1 MHLTIIHN
9 TGLFAVEVDESMSLR
24 DLSALIELDCG
35 VAVKNQRL
43 VRNAQEVAGPD
54 RSLGELGFGAKE
66 TLYVYDRSR
75 PGDDLVAA
83 KLVEQV
89 ESHRQQVLGNPRLM
103 RELEQTHPEIAE
115 AARNDPH
122 AFRRH
127 LTELQRQQ
135 IGAAKRQRAELERL
149 QANPFDVEAQQR
161 IEEMIRQEN
170 IMRNM
175 EAALEH
181 NPESFASVSM
191 LYISVVVNQTPVKA
205 LVDSGAQASVMSR
218 QCAEQC
224 GIMRLVDSR
233 FAGEARGVGR
243 AKILG
248 RVHNAQLRLGSQ
260 VLMCSFSVMEGA
272 HIGLLFGLDML
283 KRHQMCIDLKRNVL
297 AVGAEHIEFLPEHQ
311 IPKAEAEGAPMAAA
325 PSSSQTPQTPQGHS
339 EHAIKAVMDLG
350 VPREHAVHLLDA
362 ANGDVNVAASM
373 IFS

>member
-9 TGLFAVEVDESMSLR
+9 TGLFTIEVDESMSLR
-24 DLSALIELDCG
+24 DLSALIELDCN
-35 VAVKNQRL
+35 VAVKDQKL
-43 VRNAQEVAGPD
+43 VRNKQEVIGLS
-54 RSLGELGFGAKE
+54 RTLKELGFEAKD
-66 TLYVYDRSR
+66 TLYIYDRSK
-75 PGDDLVAA
+75 PGDELIAA
-83 KLVEQV
+83 KLIEQV
-89 ESHRQQVLGNPRLM
+89 ESHRQHVLSNPQLM
-103 RELEQTHPEIAE
+103 RELEQTHPEIAH
-115 AARNDPH
+115 AARHDPH

-135 IGAAKRQRAELERL
+135 IGAAKRQRAEVERL

-181 NPESFASVSM
+181 NPESFASVNM
-191 LYISVVVNQTPVKA
+191 LYISVMVNQTPVKA

-218 QCAEQC
+218 ECAERC

-233 FAGEARGVGR
+233 FSGEARGVGR

-248 RVHNAQLRLGSQ
+248 RVHNAQMRLGSQ

-297 AVGAEHIEFLPEHQ
+297 AVGTEDIEFLPEHQ
-311 IPKAEAEGAPMAAA
+311 IPKAEVAEVESPATT
-325 PSSSQTPQTPQGHS
+325 SSRHS
-339 EHAIKAVMDLG
+339 EAAVKAVMDLG
-350 VPREHAVHLLDA
+350 VTREHAVHLLDA
-362 ANGDVNVAASM
+362 SNGDVNVAASM